1 MSNSLFK
8 TAIAS
13 ATTLLIS
20 SFFLLANPAN
30 ANLFVSPLYLKTE
43 SEQGQS
49 KGILQIGNTSSQAIR
64 VRLSATAFSYD
75 RDGDFQRLESDS
87 KLEKDLTPYL
97 RYSPREMM
105 IPANSSR
112 RVRLISLLP
121 PSLPD
126 GEYRTA
132 IFAETLQ
139 QKTNS
144 QGYKIGF
151 NLSVG
156 SALYVTKGEAK
167 SDINIEKPIYDPVEK
182 KIKILVAN
190 DGSATAKGTIN
201 WTLKQEDKVVADG
214 QSGGSFLPSSKTN
227 TILNRGTETQIDLTR
242 GKYQLTGEIVW
253 DKLDR
258 QQTSNFDFELEI

>member
-1 MSNSLFK
+1 M
-8 TAIAS
+8 
-13 ATTLLIS
+13 
-20 SFFLLANPAN
+20 
-30 ANLFVSPLYLKTE
+30 
-43 SEQGQS
+43 
-49 KGILQIGNTSSQAIR
+49 
-64 VRLSATAFSYD
+64 
-75 RDGDFQRLESDS
+75 ESDG

-97 RYSPREMM
+97 RYSPREMV
-105 IPANSSR
+105 IPAGDSR

-139 QKTNS
+139 EKTNS
-144 QGYKIGF
+144 QGHKIGF

-201 WTLKQEDKVVADG
+201 WTLKQKDRVVADG

-242 GKYQLTGEIVW
+242 GQYQLTGEIVW

>member
-13 ATTLLIS
+13 ASTLLIS
-20 SFFLLANPAN
+20 SFFLLANPVK
-30 ANLFVSPLYLKTE
+30 ANLFVSPLYLKAE

-49 KGILQIGNTSSQAIR
+49 KGILQIGNTSNKPIR
-64 VRLSATAFSYD
+64 VRLSATAFNYD
-75 RDGDFQRLESDS
+75 LNGDFKRLDSDG
-87 KLEKDLTPYL
+87 KLKKDLTPYL

-139 QKTNS
+139 ERTNS
-144 QGYKIGF
+144 QGYKVGF
-151 NLSVG
+151 NISVG

-167 SDINIEKPIYDPVEK
+167 SDIEIEKPIYDPVKK
-182 KIKILVAN
+182 KIKVLVAN

-201 WTLKQEDKVVADG
+201 WTLKQEDKVIASG

-227 TILNRGTETQIDLTR
+227 TTLNRVADKQIDLTS
-242 GKYQLTGEIVW
+242 GQYQLTGEIVW
-253 DKLDR
+253 NRLD
-258 QQTSNFDFELEI
+258 QQQKSNFDFELEI